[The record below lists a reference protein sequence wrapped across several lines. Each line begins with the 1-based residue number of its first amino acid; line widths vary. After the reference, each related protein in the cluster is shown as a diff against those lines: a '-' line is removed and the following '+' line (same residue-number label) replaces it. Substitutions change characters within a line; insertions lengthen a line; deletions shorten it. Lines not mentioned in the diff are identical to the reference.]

1 MRGDPTASR
10 HGLYDPADERDSC
23 GVGMV
28 VRIDGSKGHDIVEY
42 GLSILE
48 NLAHR
53 GAENADGR
61 TGDGSGITLQ
71 IPHEFF
77 LKCGIPVPEAGRYGT
92 GLIFL
97 PKDPSRSEACMGTF
111 REECRQIGLSII
123 AERPVPV
130 DHSVPGRLA
139 LETEPYI
146 LQVFISSYDSQETL
160 ERRLFLLRKHA
171 ERKIEDSEFYI
182 CSLSTRTIVY
192 KGMLTPGQIRHYF
205 TDLTDG
211 DFKSSIAMVHSRF
224 STNTVPMWKLAQPF
238 RMLCHNGEINT
249 IKANRSWMK
258 ARENILRSKEF
269 PDIGEISPIV
279 QPGMSDSSSLDNVF
293 EFLTLSGMSMPNAMT
308 AMIPES
314 WNSRNP
320 IPDSLKAYYEYNSIF
335 MEPWDGPAA
344 VLFTDGRFA
353 GGMLDRNGLRPV
365 RYTVT
370 NDGLFIL
377 ASEAGVIPMD
387 NGEISE
393 TGRLC
398 PGKMMLIDTSEGR
411 VLSDWDIKSK
421 LSYAYP
427 YRDWLDKNRI
437 DLADVSSGRV
447 VDRSVKEPQRMR
459 DVFLYTKE
467 DIEKIIIPSVL
478 NLKEPVSAAGCDTP
492 LPILSEMPQLFY
504 NYFRQ
509 SFAQVTNPA
518 IDPIREELVMSI
530 MGYIGPVVNNILS
543 PAPENCHIVKVRH
556 PIITNR
562 ELDLLKNLRYRGF
575 STEIIPMVFDVS
587 EGPEGLEKALEDI
600 CRKADEI
607 VDEGESYNILSDR
620 EVDRDHA
627 PIPSLLAV
635 SAVHQHLV
643 ENKKRLQTG
652 IIVESGEPREVEHI
666 AMLFAYG
673 VNLVNPY
680 LAYEQIEELCD
691 SGSIPY
697 DADTAESRYIYVL
710 EKGLMKVMSK
720 MGISTIRSYRGSCL
734 FEAVGLDKDMC
745 QKYMFGTSSVL
756 GGIGLKDIAEDIIT
770 NHSFAFQSDSSEL
783 IDRGIYNYRTGGERH
798 AWSPEVVKLLHASAA
813 DPDIYPAFS
822 ERADLGDG
830 LFFIR
835 DLMEEKASGRLT
847 VEDVEPASEI
857 VRRFVIE
864 AMSFGAISKEA
875 HETAAQAANMIHARS
890 NCGEGGEDPSR
901 NVPID
906 GRDIRSYVRQVAS
919 GRFGVNTQYLA
930 NADELQIKCAQGAK
944 PGEGGQ
950 LMGFKV
956 DKVIASTRH
965 TLPGVTLISPPPHH
979 DIYSIEDLKQ
989 LILDLRCVNPRACIS
1004 VKLVSETGVGTVASG
1019 VAKAGADKIL
1029 ISGADGGTGAA
1040 PMSSMRYAG
1049 LPWEIGLAEAQQ
1061 SLVSNGFRSRV
1072 ILQVDGQLK
1081 TGRDVILAAL
1091 LGADEFGFASSILV
1105 SMGCVMCRK
1114 CQTNTC
1120 PVGIATQDPERRAKF
1135 KGTPE
1140 HVINYLNSIAED
1152 VRARLASMGFRSLR
1166 DIIGRADL
1174 IGKRKVFGR
1183 ASSLDIDPLLF
1194 MEDGD
1199 ISFKKAQSDDLGK
1212 TIDKDFIDA
1221 NIASI
1226 EAGNEA
1232 SGNYRIRNTDRSV
1245 GAMISGEIESR
1256 GLTLR
1261 DDTISIRFTGEAGQ
1275 SFGAFLS
1282 KGITFHLDGQAND
1295 FVGKGLS
1302 GGRISISRKDSN
1314 PHDVLAGNTVLYG
1327 ATGGELYI
1335 AGCVGERFCVRN
1347 SGATAVAEGA
1357 GDHCCEYMTGG
1368 RVVVLGRCGRNF
1380 AAGMSAGIAYVLND
1394 DGDFDRHCNMD
1405 MVELELLDDPEDRRE
1420 LKKILER
1427 HHRYTGSAIAK
1438 SLLSD
1443 WENSWKRFIKVIPV
1457 GYKMLLKDESN

>member
-1 MRGDPTASR
+1 MAAG

-28 VRIDGSKGHDIVEY
+28 VRIDGTKGHDIVEY
-42 GLSILE
+42 GLCTLE

-53 GAENADGR
+53 GAENADGK

-71 IPHEFF
+71 IPHEFI
-77 LKCGIPVPEAGRYGT
+77 LRCGIPVPEAGRYGT

-97 PKDPSRSEACMGTF
+97 PKDPSRSEGCMKAF
-111 REECRQIGLSII
+111 RDECRSAGLSLI

-130 DHSVPGRLA
+130 DHSVPGKLA
-139 LETEPYI
+139 LETEPAI
-146 LQVFISSYDSQETL
+146 VQVFISSYDSQETL
-160 ERRLFLLRKHA
+160 ERRLFLLRKQA
-171 ERKIEDSEFYI
+171 ERNIEDDEFYI

-192 KGMLTPGQIRHYF
+192 KGMLTPGQMRQYYL
-205 TDLTDG
+205 DLSDES
-211 DFKSSIAMVHSRF
+211 FKSSIAMVHSRF

-249 IKANRSWMK
+249 KKANRSWMK
-258 ARENILRSKEF
+258 ARENILRSEEF
-269 PDIGEISPIV
+269 PDISEISPIV

-344 VLFTDGRFA
+344 VLFTDGRLA

-370 NDGLFIL
+370 YDGLFIL
-377 ASEAGVIPMD
+377 ASEAGVIPVENRSIM
-387 NGEISE
+387 E
-393 TGRLC
+393 TGRLS
-398 PGKMMLIDTSEGR
+398 PGKMMLIDTGEGTILQDR
-411 VLSDWDIKSK
+411 RIKSI
-421 LSYAYP
+421 LSSAYP

-437 DLADVSSGRV
+437 DLADVSSGRI
-447 VDRSVKEPQRMR
+447 VDRSVKEPEKLRK
-459 DVFLYTKE
+459 VFLYTKE
-467 DIEKIIIPSVL
+467 DIEKIIIPSVMG
-478 NLKEPVSAAGCDTP
+478 LKEPVSAAGCDTP
-492 LPILSEMPQLFY
+492 LPILSEMPQTFF

-562 ELDLLKNLRYRGF
+562 EIDLLKNLRYRGF
-575 STEIIPMVFDVS
+575 STEVVPMVFDVS
-587 EGPEGLEKALEDI
+587 EGPEGLEKALQEI

-607 VDEGESYNILSDR
+607 VEEGESYIILSDR
-620 EVDRDHA
+620 EVDSIHA

-666 AMLFAYG
+666 ALLFAYG

-680 LAYEQIEELCD
+680 LVYQQIEELCKD
-691 SGSIPY
+691 GSIPY
-697 DADTAESRYIYVL
+697 DADTAESRYIHVL
-710 EKGLMKVMSK
+710 EKGLMKIMSK

-734 FEAVGLDKDMC
+734 FEAVGLEKELC

-756 GGIGLKDIAEDIIT
+756 GGIGLKEIAEDIIA
-770 NHSFAFQSDSSEL
+770 NHSAAYQSDSSEL
-783 IDRGIYNYRTGGERH
+783 TDCGIYNYHTGGERH

-813 DPDIYPAFS
+813 DPDIYPAFA

-835 DLMEEKASGRLT
+835 DLMEEKRSGRLT
-847 VEDVEPASEI
+847 PEDVEPASQI

-875 HETAAQAANMIHARS
+875 HETAALAANTIHAKS
-890 NCGEGGEDPSR
+890 NCGEGGEDPAR
-901 NVPID
+901 NLSLD
-906 GRDIRSYVRQVAS
+906 GSDIRSRVRQVAS
-919 GRFGVNTQYLA
+919 GRFGVNTEYLV
-930 NADELQIKCAQGAK
+930 NADEIQIKCALGAK

-989 LILDLRCVNPRACIS
+989 LILDLRCVNPKACIS
-1004 VKLVSETGVGTVASG
+1004 VKLVSEAGVGTVASG

-1081 TGRDVILAAL
+1081 TGRDVVIAAL
-1091 LGADEFGFASSILV
+1091 LGADEFGFASSVLV
-1105 SMGCVMCRK
+1105 SMGCVVCRK

-1120 PVGIATQDPERRAKF
+1120 PVGIATQDPERRARF

-1140 HVINYLNSIAED
+1140 HVINYLNSVAED
-1152 VRARLASMGFRSLR
+1152 VRARLASMGFRSLSE
-1166 DIIGRADL
+1166 IIGRADL
-1174 IGKRKVFGR
+1174 ITKRKVFGR
-1183 ASSLDIDPLLF
+1183 ASSLDISPLLF
-1194 MEDGD
+1194 TVDGD
-1199 ISFKKAQSDDLGK
+1199 RSFREAKPEPLGESVDRRIIDSFISQ
-1212 TIDKDFIDA
+1212 
-1221 NIASI
+1221 I
-1226 EAGNEA
+1226 EAGNEIN
-1232 SGNYRIRNTDRSV
+1232 SSYTIRNTDRSV
-1245 GAMISGEIESR
+1245 GAMLSGEIQRR

-1261 DDTISIRFTGEAGQ
+1261 NDTVNIRFTGDAGQ

-1302 GGRISISRKDSN
+1302 GGRISVSREESN
-1314 PHDVLAGNTVLYG
+1314 STDVLAGNTVLYG
-1327 ATGGELYI
+1327 ATAGELYI

-1405 MVELELLDDPEDRRE
+1405 MVELELVDDPGDRKE
-1420 LKKILER
+1420 LKTILER
-1427 HHRYTGSAIAK
+1427 HLRCTGSKKAK
-1438 SLLSD
+1438 ALLSD
-1443 WENSWKRFIKVIPV
+1443 WENSCKRFIKVIPV
-1457 GYKMLLKDESN
+1457 GYKALLKDDSN